1 MLLNF
6 RVSNFRS
13 INEMVELSMVP
24 SDLKNSVNIIKK
36 TNPEANKN
44 KDYYALTSVAIYGP
58 NASGKSNI
66 IRALDEFQRF
76 IKKST
81 DNKPNDS
88 ISLYNPFKLNTESLT
103 NPSSFSIDLLI
114 NNVLYTYSLEI
125 FEKEIY
131 NESLFFF
138 PKGIRVKVFERDGQK
153 IIKGNGY
160 EGIFETIK
168 QRTNEN
174 QLFLGKAAL
183 ENVELARRVYQKI
196 DSFFILTTDT
206 LHSNE
211 FNKSFSRLIFNE
223 SKEWQNL
230 LKLSKSLIQ
239 KIDVQ
244 VVDFNENDG
253 KVKTFHLN
261 DLGEKI
267 EFEFEEESSG
277 TQRVISFIP
286 AVILMLKMGK
296 TLIADEFERSLH
308 PEIAQYILSL
318 FNNPEVNVNGSQFIF
333 ATHDT
338 TLLSP
343 ENNLRRDQIN
353 LVEKNSKG
361 ETELYTVSDIKGI
374 REGNFEK
381 WYLEGRLG
389 AMPNIARETFKHELI
404 DFINSNN
411 G

>member
-13 INEMVELSMVP
+13 INEMVELSMIP
-24 SDLKNSVNIIKK
+24 SDLKNPINVIKK
-36 TNPEANKN
+36 TNPNATKN
-44 KDYYALTSVAIYGP
+44 KDYYALTSAAIYGP

-66 IRALDEFQRF
+66 IRALYDFRAF
-76 IKKST
+76 IEMST
-81 DNKPNDS
+81 DNKPNGN
-88 ISLYNPFKLNTESLT
+88 IGLYDPFRLSNENLT
-103 NPSSFSIDLLI
+103 KGSYFSIDLLI
-114 NNVLYTYSLEI
+114 DNVLHVYSVEVSSNEI
-125 FEKEIY
+125 LNETLMIY
-131 NESLFFF
+131 
-138 PKGIRVKVFERDGQK
+138 PKGVQVKVFERNRQK

-168 QRTNEN
+168 QRTTEN

-183 ENVELARRVYQKI
+183 ENVEIAKKTYEAIILIIVFTA
-196 DSFFILTTDT
+196 DSF
-206 LHSNE
+206 HSNK
-211 FNKSFSRLIFNE
+211 FNDIFSKIMFKDLQV
-223 SKEWQNL
+223 WGDV

-239 KIDVQ
+239 KIDTQ
-244 VVDFNENDG
+244 VVDFEEIDG
-253 KVKTFHLN
+253 SIKTFHLN
-261 DLGEKI
+261 DINEKI
-267 EFEFEEESSG
+267 EFEYIDESSG
-277 TQRVISFIP
+277 TQRVIAFSPI
-286 AVILMLKMGK
+286 VLNRLRGGSILVV
-296 TLIADEFERSLH
+296 DEFERSLH

-318 FNNPEVNVNGSQFIF
+318 FNDPEVNKNGAQFIF

-381 WYLEGRLG
+381 WYTEGRLG
-389 AMPNIARETFKHELI
+389 AVPNIARETFRHELI
-404 DFINSNN
+404 EFINS
-411 G
+411 